1 MNITLRQLQVFQAV
15 ARHLNY
21 TRAAEELFLSQPAVS
36 MQIKQLE
43 EILGESLF
51 EQMGKK
57 VYLTEA
63 GREVYRYSQ
72 AIENQ
77 LNEML
82 MVLSEMKGLHY
93 GKLTLT
99 VASTAN
105 YFVPTL
111 LGIFSKRHKGVT
123 VDIDVTNRENLLKA
137 LAANTTDFAI
147 MGSPPEGLGVE
158 LEAHPFMQNPLVML
172 ASPDHPL
179 AGRDYIPLEEL
190 AEETFIMREPGSGTR
205 AALERFFNER
215 GIIGFTKTMEM
226 NSNEA
231 IKQAV
236 QAGLGLG
243 VLSIHTMEVELML
256 KRLTVLNVEGFPIM
270 RNWYIVHRK
279 GKRFSAIAQAFK
291 EFVLNEAKALLKL
304 PSADSIANTTA
315 RRHGNRK
322 Q

>member
-1 MNITLRQLQVFQAV
+1 MNITLRQLQVFDAV

-43 EILGESLF
+43 ENLGESLL

-57 VYLTEA
+57 IYLTEA
-63 GREVYRYSQ
+63 GKEVYRYSQ

-77 LNEML
+77 LNEMQ
-82 MVLSEMKGLHY
+82 MVLSDMKGLQH
-93 GKLTLT
+93 GKLSLT

-111 LGIFSKRHKGVT
+111 LGIFNQRHKGVS

-147 MGSPPEGLGVE
+147 MGSPPEGLGLE
-158 LEAHPFMQNPLVML
+158 LEAHPFMENPLVML
-172 ASPDHPL
+172 AAPDHPL
-179 AGRDYIPLEEL
+179 ADRKQIPLQEFT
-190 AEETFIMREPGSGTR
+190 EETLIMREPGSGTR
-205 AALERFFNER
+205 AARERFFKDR
-215 GIIGFTKTMEM
+215 GISDFSKTMEM

-256 KRLTVLNVEGFPIM
+256 KRLVVLDVEGFPIM
-270 RNWYIVHRK
+270 RHWYIVHRK
-279 GKRFSAIAQAFK
+279 GKRFSAISQAFK
-291 EFVLNEAKALLKL
+291 EFVLNEAQSLLKL
-304 PSADSIANTTA
+304 PSADST
-315 RRHGNRK
+315 K
-322 Q
+322 QDNIPPA

>member
-43 EILGESLF
+43 ESLGESLF

-77 LNEML
+77 LNEMQ
-82 MVLSEMKGLHY
+82 MVLSEMKGLQH
-93 GKLTLT
+93 GKLSLT

-111 LGIFSKRHKGVT
+111 LGIFNQRHKGVS
-123 VDIDVTNRENLLKA
+123 VDIDVTNRKNMLRA
-137 LAANTTDFAI
+137 LTANTIDFAI

-158 LEAHPFMQNPLVML
+158 LEAYPFMENPLVML
-172 ASPDHPL
+172 AAPDHPM
-179 AGRDYIPLEEL
+179 ADRKHIPLEEL
-190 AEETFIMREPGSGTR
+190 TNETFIMREPGSGTR
-205 AALERFFNER
+205 AARERYFSEQ
-215 GIIGFTKTMEM
+215 GVSDFTRTMEM

-256 KRLTVLNVEGFPIM
+256 NRLVVLDVEGFPIM

-279 GKRFSAIAQAFK
+279 GKRFSAIAHAFK
-291 EFVLNEAKALLKL
+291 EFVLNEAQSLLEL
-304 PSADSIANTTA
+304 PSVDSIT
-315 RRHGNRK
+315 
-322 Q
+322 

>member
-1 MNITLRQLQVFQAV
+1 MNITLRQLKAFEAV

-21 TRAAEELFLSQPAVS
+21 TRAAEELFLTQPAVS

-43 EILGESLF
+43 QQLGEPLF

-57 VYLTEA
+57 VFLTEA
-63 GREVYRYSQ
+63 GKEVYRYSL

-77 LNEML
+77 LSEMQ
-82 MVLSEMKGLHY
+82 MVLADMKGMQH
-93 GKLTLT
+93 GKLSLA

-111 LGIFSKRHKGVT
+111 LGIFSKRHQGVT

-137 LAANTTDFAI
+137 LAANTADFAI
-147 MGSPPEGLGVE
+147 MGKPPEGLE
-158 LEAHPFMQNPLVML
+158 LEAHPFMENPLVML
-172 ASPDHPL
+172 AAPDHPL
-179 AGRDYIPLEEL
+179 AGRKHVPLAEL
-190 AEETFIMREPGSGTR
+190 AGETFIMRERGSGTR
-205 AALERFFNER
+205 AARERFFSEH
-215 GIIGFTKTMEM
+215 GGTVFGKTMEM

-256 KRLTVLNVEGFPIM
+256 KRLVVLNVEGFPIM
-270 RNWYIVHRK
+270 RHWYIVHRQ
-279 GKRFSAIAQAFK
+279 GKRFSTIALAFK
-291 EFVLNEAKALLKL
+291 EFVLQEAQSLLKL
-304 PSADSIANTTA
+304 PSAEAA
-315 RRHGNRK
+315 A
-322 Q
+322 

>member
-1 MNITLRQLQVFQAV
+1 MNITLRQLQVFEAV

-21 TRAAEELFLSQPAVS
+21 TRAAGELFLSQPAVS

-43 EILGESLF
+43 EQLGEPLF

-57 VYLTEA
+57 VFLTEA
-63 GREVYRYSQ
+63 GKEVYRYSL

-77 LNEML
+77 LGEMQ
-82 MVLSEMKGLHY
+82 MVLAEMKGMQH
-93 GKLTLT
+93 GKLTLA

-111 LGIFSKRHKGVT
+111 LGVFSKRHKGVT

-147 MGSPPEGLGVE
+147 MGKPPGGLE
-158 LEAHPFMQNPLVML
+158 LESHPFMPNPLVML
-172 ASPDHPL
+172 AAPDHPL
-179 AGRDYIPLEEL
+179 AGRRHIPPTDL
-190 AEETFIMREPGSGTR
+190 AGETFIMRERGSGTR
-205 AALERFFNER
+205 AARERFFSEH
-215 GIIGFTKTMEM
+215 GGAAFAKTMEM

-256 KRLTVLNVEGFPIM
+256 KRLVVLNVEGFPIM
-270 RNWYIVHRK
+270 RHWYIVHRQ
-279 GKRFSAIAQAFK
+279 GKRFSTIAQAFK
-291 EFVLNEAKALLKL
+291 EFVLNEAQSLLKV
-304 PSADSIANTTA
+304 PSAEPAA
-315 RRHGNRK
+315 
-322 Q
+322 